1 MKERVKSTCG
11 KYIYNSGTKTEINF
25 IKYEIDYTRD
35 FYLFDIIPMGAV
47 RMTKSDT
54 WKLNPN
60 HADPKKRQRKSVTKY
75 FEFKNNIKFQAEKM
89 NIEIKDTL
97 DIVFVVPIPDSFSDK
112 KKAQLNATPCKK
124 RPDID
129 NYVKAFLDALKKE
142 DGDVWNIKA
151 IKVYGF
157 KGAIILFN

>member
-25 IKYEIDYTRD
+25 IKYEIDYNRD

-89 NIEIKDTL
+89 NIERVIPMLAK
-97 DIVFVVPIPDSFSDK
+97 FHKKPIFLSGFLCSSNKLPRQREMLTKSHT
-112 KKAQLNATPCKK
+112 ALNTA
-124 RPDID
+124 
-129 NYVKAFLDALKKE
+129 Y
-142 DGDVWNIKA
+142 
-151 IKVYGF
+151 
-157 KGAIILFN
+157 